1 MADQALTKA
10 WGTLS
15 MEAKKAIE
23 EAGWKPRTMEPGPIW
38 PPGLPGNGSQAESM
52 SQKEYHAAIETV
64 WQGAEPAVQRL
75 LRAAGIPPPGDYKP
89 EDETPK
95 QAIQATELEVAEA
108 QKKVQA
114 CVKDEEDSPYKDVA
128 AYLEK
133 EGIILSEEQAEAL
146 KTRMAVKVVETDW
159 LGQERRG
166 RHLRA
171 APGPNSQNMKAGQVE
186 ESQWGDSDFSF
197 DGGRKQ
203 CHGDIVWPQVHGEGS
218 QAVYSTQVPNTNST
232 VEDSQESWSPVTRG
246 PKSARAV
253 DSSWA
258 VTGPRYFSLGCA
270 DHEDEC
276 ANSASQ
282 KAEGSQTQMGDPTAV
297 RGDSLKTSQKA
308 EEARLSASQSAE
320 GHQRKQKPK
329 KRKAHPKAPPKDLPQ
344 EWQMLCQVVGRYDAS
359 SEAAALEAIEKLEEQ
374 ELNPLQQR
382 ACHEVLRSFVEQDA
396 QYAKW
401 ILADVASGYRQDD
414 KAECIKITAANITS
428 WRKSIAA
435 WIHEL
440 GPDLVVLQ
448 ETHLKTEGIQQ
459 AMSHCQDM
467 GYTFIGMPGSTKI
480 KGVQG
485 GLAVVAPRHRNLRY
499 LTEYGSGPA
508 GFLACAMRNK
518 GWDLIIVS
526 LYLESGV
533 GFQAPNN
540 IQVLARL
547 IAFLKG
553 CKVPYMVL
561 GDWNEAQDTM
571 RGTTLATEVGGAFV
585 GVGEPTAQ
593 GSDEI
598 DYGLVAKCLVP
609 ILQVKTDWETPF
621 RPHAAMHWRVAQP
634 CSSPDVPQMKKAGA
648 LVTET
653 VEYEPVQN
661 TQSINILDEPKMVD
675 ELSETFAH
683 LSAGVERSIT
693 GRIDGMGVKSEIV
706 RKKLVVNNPEN
717 VVWTGKRAA
726 FWNRVQQWVKQ
737 GRHHGDAHPVARLVQ
752 RRLGEYYE
760 GDAQNQEDM
769 LVSILGRGTD
779 ARLVLKRIDE
789 QQCYARKADMEETA
803 HQYKQWLSK
812 AMEKGMR
819 PLYNAL
825 RKEEQVVQRP
835 YMEYDM
841 LERPHIR
848 RDHWAAVW
856 TTGQPLA
863 KSASLMTEL
872 EDAAKKQAASVEP
885 LNPVEV
891 KARIKKLALK
901 SPGPDG
907 WRIDHLQ
914 AMDDKAVEAVV
925 SFYHE
930 CEAKA
935 AWPQQMTVSLI
946 AMLPKNLTRERP
958 IALLHILY
966 RTWVRLRWDLV
977 STWQAGYATTAT
989 YDKAV
994 PGSCCLDVAVGRL
1007 LRNEVAKT
1015 NGVHVVS
1022 LFVDLE
1028 SFFDTIQFQQ
1038 LIRAATALQ
1047 YPPLILKMALEVYMG
1062 ARYLVADGVLSAG
1075 IRATNGVQAGC
1086 PAAPSLAKVALHP
1099 VIDKIQRRRDVANVD
1114 CWLDDVSIDI
1124 QHKSFKQ
1131 VADSAIRVYRS
1142 LKDGMDAN
1150 GFTISSKKTGFVASS
1165 TQASKHLRELLLPHE
1180 PQVYDVMRDLGVDS
1194 TGGRKRRLVTSA
1206 TRAKKAHARHSKL
1219 SRLGPPP
1226 STKLRV
1232 VKAAITSV
1240 ALWGH
1245 PSVGVSPKRMKWLR
1259 TVVGK
1264 HLGKYKLGSLET
1276 ILDMGAKKCQD
1287 PKRTIHKQHFKVV
1300 AKVFRAWIGGGKA
1313 HFDLVWKTT
1322 WKRLSSSKHHWP
1334 LVAGPMAATMAY
1346 LMDLK
1351 VDASDPGKW
1360 KRGSVLNVDWTQPR
1374 MGSLAYKWL
1383 EGFLE
1388 EQKRAAIARQA
1399 GGAGAQEGLDW
1410 TPHHKLT
1417 KLGGLSP
1424 GLMEGIKSVW
1434 HAGVITESKP
1444 GCFAADAKVEAEGLI
1459 FATDAS
1465 GGPGGIDPR
1474 VQTSALAVVAMS
1486 WTKGVLVEVGRITEL
1501 VYPWQPVVDMERRAL
1516 FRLMEHTEDLI
1527 DVTMDCKPAVQV
1539 LQKTQP
1545 PEDDLE
1551 WSKVWNDRKRIKAT
1565 WVPSHKTEEE
1575 FLAKMGP
1582 GTLWRRAAN
1591 DMADK
1596 VCGAVAAAAYSP
1608 AHKRRVKELDNVVR
1622 TLSLAYGARA
1632 AHILRKRK
1640 EEDFPFILDHAH
1652 YKEKMV
1658 VLEQYCVNQPEEQFL
1673 ETDPK
1678 RANYTHLKAA
1688 CRSLARCSTRNDWVY
1703 QAETYLSEERKNR
1716 PDKGKGKSKN
1726 KQKDQPRERSPLRQA
1741 RHPEQPWDREE
1752 ESASESPVGPVRLRE
1767 RGEDSA
1773 ASHQAE
1779 GVNEEQE
1786 ASQPRT
1792 VTLAEGPG
1800 AHNMASQEAEGK
1812 EKKVRGALD
1821 EDMLWIGY
1829 GTLWAGW
1836 IGVLFDEA
1844 VEGYCHHYFYGS
1856 IIRRAELF
1864 NTWWQEH
1871 RHEAGVLRQSLFY
1884 LVAITSWLT
1893 MQGVALSDVTVSNVG
1908 RDPMSGSLPR
1918 AVFFDTAEWTTL
1930 QEERYKLSCGLV
1942 RLLEKY
1948 DEELLATIRGLV
1960 RTYDGKAWKKATYR
1974 ERAWSSQRKK
1984 WQWPKEDATWWTRP
1998 AKNKEGMADQAL
2010 TKAWGTLSME
2020 AKKAI
2025 EEAGWKPRTMEPG
2038 PIWPPGLPGNGSQA
2052 ESMSQKEYHAAIET
2066 VWQGAEPAVQRL
2078 LRAAGIPPPGDYK
2091 PEDETPKQ
2099 AIQATELEVAEAQK
2113 KVQACVKD
2121 EEDSPY
2127 KDVAAYLEKEGIILS
2142 EEQAEALKT
2151 RMAVKVVETDWTG
2164 VLGPREPSMPVEL
2177 GIYGPMRM
2185 SRDVSVRA
2193 TPTGRERSPARA
2205 QGEVTKG
2212 SKSPRNGK
2220 RTQEHHLRIYHR
2232 SGKCC
2237 YQVVGRYDAS
2247 SEAAALEAIEK
2258 LEEQE
2263 LNPLQQRACHE
2274 VLRSFVEQD
2283 AQYAKWILAD
2293 VVSGYR
2299 QDDKA
2304 ECVKI
2309 TSANI
2314 TSWRKPIAAWIHE
2327 LGPDLVV
2334 LQETHLKT
2342 EGIQQ
2347 AMSHCQDMGYT
2358 FIGMPGSTKTKGV
2371 QGGLAVVAPRHR
2383 NLRYLTEYGTGP
2395 AGFLAC
2401 AMRNKGW
2408 DLIIVSLYLESG
2420 VGFQAPNNIQVLA
2433 RLIAF
2438 LKGCK
2443 VPYMVLGDWNE
2454 AQDTMRGTT
2463 LATEV
2468 GGAFVGV
2475 GEPTAQGS
2483 DEIDYGLVAKC
2494 LVPILQVKTD
2504 WETPFR
2510 PHAAM
2515 HWRVAQPCS
2524 SPDVPQMKK
2533 AGALVTET
2541 VEYEPVQNTQS
2552 INILDEPKMVDEL
2565 SETFAHLSAGVE
2577 RSITGRIDGMGVVK
2591 SEIVRKKLV
2600 VNNPE
2605 NVVWTGKRAAFWN
2618 RVQQWVKQGR
2628 HHGDAHPVARLVQRR
2643 LGEYYEGDAQN
2654 QEDMLASILGRGTDA
2669 RLVLKRIDEQ
2679 QCYARKADMEE
2690 TAHQYKQWLS
2700 KAMEKGMRPLYNALR
2715 KEEQVVHRP
2724 YMEYDMLERPHIR
2737 RDHWA
2742 AVWTTGQPL
2751 AKSASLMTELEDAA
2765 KNKRPAIKKLAL
2777 KSPGPDG
2784 WRIDHLQ
2791 AMDDKAAKAAWP
2803 QQMTVSLI
2811 AMLPKNLTRERPIAL
2826 LHILYRT
2833 WVRLRWDLVS
2843 TWQAGYATTATYDK
2857 AVPGS
2862 CCLDVAVGRLLRNEV
2877 AKTNGVHVVSLF
2889 VDLESFFD
2897 TIQFQQLIMAATALQ
2912 YPPLILKMALE
2923 VYMGARYLVADGVL
2937 SAGIRAT
2944 NGVQAGC
2951 PAAPS
2956 LAKVA
2961 LHPVIEKIQRRRDV
2975 ANVDCWLDD
2984 VSIDIQH
2991 KSFKHVADS
3000 AIRVYRSLKDGMD
3013 ANGFKI
3019 SSKKTGFVASS
3030 TQASKHLRELLLPH
3044 EPQVYDVMRDLGV
3057 DSTGGRKRRLV
3068 TSATRAKKAHAR
3080 HSKLSRLGPPPSTK
3094 LRVVKAAIT
3103 SVALWGHPSV
3113 GVSPKRMKWLRTVV
3127 GKHLGK
3133 YKLGSLETILDM
3145 GAKKC
3150 QDPKRTIHKQHF
3162 KVVAKVFRAWIGG
3175 GKAHFDLAW
3184 KTTWKRLSAA
3194 KHHWPLVTGPMAA
3207 TMAYL
3212 LDLKVD
3218 ASDPGKWK
3226 RGSVLNVDWTQPR
3239 MGSLAYKWL
3248 EGFLEEQKRAAIA
3261 RQAGGAGAQEG
3272 LDWTPHHKLTKLGGL
3287 SPGLMEGIK
3296 SVWHAGV
3303 ITESKPGWCKK
3314 CQMPATLEHVLKECP
3329 YWREQG
3335 FKEPKLQEY
3344 LRHKYPWECLWTRAL
3359 LPKPAVWHPKPPE
3372 HLLGLRYQG
3381 CFAADAKVEAEGLI
3395 FATDA
3400 SGGPGGIDPRVQT
3413 SALAVVAMSWTNG
3426 VLGEA
3431 GRITEL
3437 VYPWQPVVD
3446 MERRALFRLMEHTED
3461 LIDVT
3466 MDCKPAVQ
3474 VLQKTQ
3480 PPEDDLEWSKVWN
3493 DRKRIKATW
3502 VPSHKTEEEFLA
3514 KMGPGTLWRRA
3525 ANDMADKVCGAVA
3538 AAAYSPAHKRRVKE
3552 LDNVVRTLSLAYGAR
3567 AAHILRKR
3575 KEEDFPFILDHAH
3588 YKEKMEASQKAEG
3601 CKKEQGNAKLNKRQ
3615 RLWQLLKDPER
3626 GHQWEKG
3633 SEHPRNLTLKCQLCG
3648 LYVQQTLT
3656 NLEVVLEQYCVNQP
3670 EARVR
3675 EEWGIH
3681 PSHNMVNLGIR
3692 WVCTK
3697 CDRTHA
3703 PVSQKCNKSL
3713 AGECKSRTS
3722 QGKLVTQAQTLV
3734 NGGSM
3739 SNVQFQQPR

>member
-1 MADQALTKA
+1 
-10 WGTLS
+10 
-15 MEAKKAIE
+15 
-23 EAGWKPRTMEPGPIW
+23 
-38 PPGLPGNGSQAESM
+38 
-52 SQKEYHAAIETV
+52 
-64 WQGAEPAVQRL
+64 
-75 LRAAGIPPPGDYKP
+75 
-89 EDETPK
+89 
-95 QAIQATELEVAEA
+95 
-108 QKKVQA
+108 
-114 CVKDEEDSPYKDVA
+114 
-128 AYLEK
+128 
-133 EGIILSEEQAEAL
+133 
-146 KTRMAVKVVETDW
+146 
-159 LGQERRG
+159 
-166 RHLRA
+166 
-171 APGPNSQNMKAGQVE
+171 MKAGQVE

-218 QAVYSTQVPNTNST
+218 QAVCSTQVPNTNST

-258 VTGPRYFSLGCA
+258 VTGPRYFGLGGA

-276 ANSASQ
+276 VNSASQ

-297 RGDSLKTSQKA
+297 RGDSLKASQKA

-329 KRKAHPKAPPKDLPQ
+329 KRKAHPRAPPKDLPQ

-414 KAECIKITAANITS
+414 KAECI
-428 WRKSIAA
+428 
-435 WIHEL
+435 
-440 GPDLVVLQ
+440 
-448 ETHLKTEGIQQ
+448 
-459 AMSHCQDM
+459 
-467 GYTFIGMPGSTKI
+467 
-480 KGVQG
+480 
-485 GLAVVAPRHRNLRY
+485 
-499 LTEYGSGPA
+499 
-508 GFLACAMRNK
+508 
-518 GWDLIIVS
+518 
-526 LYLESGV
+526 
-533 GFQAPNN
+533 
-540 IQVLARL
+540 
-547 IAFLKG
+547 
-553 CKVPYMVL
+553 
-561 GDWNEAQDTM
+561 
-571 RGTTLATEVGGAFV
+571 
-585 GVGEPTAQ
+585 
-593 GSDEI
+593 
-598 DYGLVAKCLVP
+598 
-609 ILQVKTDWETPF
+609 
-621 RPHAAMHWRVAQP
+621 
-634 CSSPDVPQMKKAGA
+634 
-648 LVTET
+648 
-653 VEYEPVQN
+653 
-661 TQSINILDEPKMVD
+661 
-675 ELSETFAH
+675 
-683 LSAGVERSIT
+683 
-693 GRIDGMGVKSEIV
+693 
-706 RKKLVVNNPEN
+706 
-717 VVWTGKRAA
+717 
-726 FWNRVQQWVKQ
+726 
-737 GRHHGDAHPVARLVQ
+737 
-752 RRLGEYYE
+752 
-760 GDAQNQEDM
+760 
-769 LVSILGRGTD
+769 
-779 ARLVLKRIDE
+779 
-789 QQCYARKADMEETA
+789 
-803 HQYKQWLSK
+803 
-812 AMEKGMR
+812 
-819 PLYNAL
+819 
-825 RKEEQVVQRP
+825 
-835 YMEYDM
+835 
-841 LERPHIR
+841 
-848 RDHWAAVW
+848 
-856 TTGQPLA
+856 
-863 KSASLMTEL
+863 
-872 EDAAKKQAASVEP
+872 
-885 LNPVEV
+885 
-891 KARIKKLALK
+891 
-901 SPGPDG
+901 
-907 WRIDHLQ
+907 
-914 AMDDKAVEAVV
+914 
-925 SFYHE
+925 
-930 CEAKA
+930 
-935 AWPQQMTVSLI
+935 
-946 AMLPKNLTRERP
+946 
-958 IALLHILY
+958 
-966 RTWVRLRWDLV
+966 
-977 STWQAGYATTAT
+977 
-989 YDKAV
+989 
-994 PGSCCLDVAVGRL
+994 
-1007 LRNEVAKT
+1007 
-1015 NGVHVVS
+1015 
-1022 LFVDLE
+1022 
-1028 SFFDTIQFQQ
+1028 
-1038 LIRAATALQ
+1038 
-1047 YPPLILKMALEVYMG
+1047 
-1062 ARYLVADGVLSAG
+1062 
-1075 IRATNGVQAGC
+1075 
-1086 PAAPSLAKVALHP
+1086 
-1099 VIDKIQRRRDVANVD
+1099 
-1114 CWLDDVSIDI
+1114 
-1124 QHKSFKQ
+1124 
-1131 VADSAIRVYRS
+1131 
-1142 LKDGMDAN
+1142 
-1150 GFTISSKKTGFVASS
+1150 
-1165 TQASKHLRELLLPHE
+1165 
-1180 PQVYDVMRDLGVDS
+1180 
-1194 TGGRKRRLVTSA
+1194 
-1206 TRAKKAHARHSKL
+1206 
-1219 SRLGPPP
+1219 
-1226 STKLRV
+1226 
-1232 VKAAITSV
+1232 
-1240 ALWGH
+1240 
-1245 PSVGVSPKRMKWLR
+1245 
-1259 TVVGK
+1259 
-1264 HLGKYKLGSLET
+1264 
-1276 ILDMGAKKCQD
+1276 
-1287 PKRTIHKQHFKVV
+1287 
-1300 AKVFRAWIGGGKA
+1300 
-1313 HFDLVWKTT
+1313 
-1322 WKRLSSSKHHWP
+1322 
-1334 LVAGPMAATMAY
+1334 
-1346 LMDLK
+1346 
-1351 VDASDPGKW
+1351 
-1360 KRGSVLNVDWTQPR
+1360 
-1374 MGSLAYKWL
+1374 
-1383 EGFLE
+1383 
-1388 EQKRAAIARQA
+1388 
-1399 GGAGAQEGLDW
+1399 
-1410 TPHHKLT
+1410 
-1417 KLGGLSP
+1417 
-1424 GLMEGIKSVW
+1424 
-1434 HAGVITESKP
+1434 
-1444 GCFAADAKVEAEGLI
+1444 
-1459 FATDAS
+1459 
-1465 GGPGGIDPR
+1465 
-1474 VQTSALAVVAMS
+1474 
-1486 WTKGVLVEVGRITEL
+1486 
-1501 VYPWQPVVDMERRAL
+1501 
-1516 FRLMEHTEDLI
+1516 
-1527 DVTMDCKPAVQV
+1527 
-1539 LQKTQP
+1539 
-1545 PEDDLE
+1545 
-1551 WSKVWNDRKRIKAT
+1551 
-1565 WVPSHKTEEE
+1565 
-1575 FLAKMGP
+1575 
-1582 GTLWRRAAN
+1582 
-1591 DMADK
+1591 
-1596 VCGAVAAAAYSP
+1596 
-1608 AHKRRVKELDNVVR
+1608 
-1622 TLSLAYGARA
+1622 
-1632 AHILRKRK
+1632 
-1640 EEDFPFILDHAH
+1640 
-1652 YKEKMV
+1652 
-1658 VLEQYCVNQPEEQFL
+1658 
-1673 ETDPK
+1673 
-1678 RANYTHLKAA
+1678 
-1688 CRSLARCSTRNDWVY
+1688 
-1703 QAETYLSEERKNR
+1703 
-1716 PDKGKGKSKN
+1716 
-1726 KQKDQPRERSPLRQA
+1726 
-1741 RHPEQPWDREE
+1741 
-1752 ESASESPVGPVRLRE
+1752 
-1767 RGEDSA
+1767 
-1773 ASHQAE
+1773 
-1779 GVNEEQE
+1779 
-1786 ASQPRT
+1786 
-1792 VTLAEGPG
+1792 
-1800 AHNMASQEAEGK
+1800 
-1812 EKKVRGALD
+1812 
-1821 EDMLWIGY
+1821 
-1829 GTLWAGW
+1829 
-1836 IGVLFDEA
+1836 
-1844 VEGYCHHYFYGS
+1844 
-1856 IIRRAELF
+1856 
-1864 NTWWQEH
+1864 
-1871 RHEAGVLRQSLFY
+1871 
-1884 LVAITSWLT
+1884 
-1893 MQGVALSDVTVSNVG
+1893 
-1908 RDPMSGSLPR
+1908 
-1918 AVFFDTAEWTTL
+1918 
-1930 QEERYKLSCGLV
+1930 
-1942 RLLEKY
+1942 
-1948 DEELLATIRGLV
+1948 
-1960 RTYDGKAWKKATYR
+1960 
-1974 ERAWSSQRKK
+1974 
-1984 WQWPKEDATWWTRP
+1984 
-1998 AKNKEGMADQAL
+1998 
-2010 TKAWGTLSME
+2010 
-2020 AKKAI
+2020 
-2025 EEAGWKPRTMEPG
+2025 
-2038 PIWPPGLPGNGSQA
+2038 
-2052 ESMSQKEYHAAIET
+2052 
-2066 VWQGAEPAVQRL
+2066 
-2078 LRAAGIPPPGDYK
+2078 
-2091 PEDETPKQ
+2091 
-2099 AIQATELEVAEAQK
+2099 
-2113 KVQACVKD
+2113 
-2121 EEDSPY
+2121 
-2127 KDVAAYLEKEGIILS
+2127 
-2142 EEQAEALKT
+2142 
-2151 RMAVKVVETDWTG
+2151 
-2164 VLGPREPSMPVEL
+2164 
-2177 GIYGPMRM
+2177 
-2185 SRDVSVRA
+2185 
-2193 TPTGRERSPARA
+2193 
-2205 QGEVTKG
+2205 
-2212 SKSPRNGK
+2212 
-2220 RTQEHHLRIYHR
+2220 
-2232 SGKCC
+2232 
-2237 YQVVGRYDAS
+2237 
-2247 SEAAALEAIEK
+2247 
-2258 LEEQE
+2258 
-2263 LNPLQQRACHE
+2263 
-2274 VLRSFVEQD
+2274 
-2283 AQYAKWILAD
+2283 
-2293 VVSGYR
+2293 
-2299 QDDKA
+2299 
-2304 ECVKI
+2304 KI

-2524 SPDVPQMKK
+2524 SPDAPQMKK

-2577 RSITGRIDGMGVVK
+2577 RSITGRIDGMGVK

-2605 NVVWTGKRAAFWN
+2605 NVVWTGKRAAIWN

-2643 LGEYYEGDAQN
+2643 LGEYYEGDAQT

-2765 KNKRPAIKKLAL
+2765 KKQAASVEPLNPVEVKARIKKLAL

-2791 AMDDKAAKAAWP
+2791 AMDDKAVEAVVSFYHECEAKAAWP

-3013 ANGFKI
+3013 ANGFTI

-3359 LPKPAVWHPKPPE
+3359 LPKLAVWHPKPPE

-3413 SALAVVAMSWTNG
+3413 SALAVVAMSWTKG
-3426 VLGEA
+3426 VLEEA

-3601 CKKEQGNAKLNKRQ
+3601 CKKAQGNAKLNKRQ

-3722 QGKLVTQAQTLV
+3722 QGKLATQAQTLV

-3739 SNVQFQQPR
+3739 SNVQFQQPRVQFGGKHAKAKPQASAQQKMSLFVRPRQAEGTQ

>member
-1 MADQALTKA
+1 
-10 WGTLS
+10 
-15 MEAKKAIE
+15 
-23 EAGWKPRTMEPGPIW
+23 
-38 PPGLPGNGSQAESM
+38 
-52 SQKEYHAAIETV
+52 
-64 WQGAEPAVQRL
+64 
-75 LRAAGIPPPGDYKP
+75 
-89 EDETPK
+89 
-95 QAIQATELEVAEA
+95 
-108 QKKVQA
+108 
-114 CVKDEEDSPYKDVA
+114 
-128 AYLEK
+128 
-133 EGIILSEEQAEAL
+133 
-146 KTRMAVKVVETDW
+146 
-159 LGQERRG
+159 
-166 RHLRA
+166 
-171 APGPNSQNMKAGQVE
+171 
-186 ESQWGDSDFSF
+186 
-197 DGGRKQ
+197 
-203 CHGDIVWPQVHGEGS
+203 
-218 QAVYSTQVPNTNST
+218 
-232 VEDSQESWSPVTRG
+232 
-246 PKSARAV
+246 
-253 DSSWA
+253 
-258 VTGPRYFSLGCA
+258 
-270 DHEDEC
+270 
-276 ANSASQ
+276 
-282 KAEGSQTQMGDPTAV
+282 MGDPTAV
-297 RGDSLKTSQKA
+297 RGDSLKASQKA

-320 GHQRKQKPK
+320 GHQRKQKQKQKPK
-329 KRKAHPKAPPKDLPQ
+329 KRKAHPRAPPKDLPQ

-414 KAECIKITAANITS
+414 KAECIKITSANITS
-428 WRKSIAA
+428 WRKPIAA

-467 GYTFIGMPGSTKI
+467 GYTFIGMPGSTKT

-499 LTEYGSGPA
+499 LIEYGTGPA

-661 TQSINILDEPKMVD
+661 TQSINILDEPKMED

-769 LVSILGRGTD
+769 LASILGRGTD

-977 STWQAGYATTAT
+977 STWQAGYATA
-989 YDKAV
+989 
-994 PGSCCLDVAVGRL
+994 
-1007 LRNEVAKT
+1007 
-1015 NGVHVVS
+1015 
-1022 LFVDLE
+1022 
-1028 SFFDTIQFQQ
+1028 
-1038 LIRAATALQ
+1038 
-1047 YPPLILKMALEVYMG
+1047 
-1062 ARYLVADGVLSAG
+1062 
-1075 IRATNGVQAGC
+1075 
-1086 PAAPSLAKVALHP
+1086 
-1099 VIDKIQRRRDVANVD
+1099 
-1114 CWLDDVSIDI
+1114 
-1124 QHKSFKQ
+1124 
-1131 VADSAIRVYRS
+1131 
-1142 LKDGMDAN
+1142 
-1150 GFTISSKKTGFVASS
+1150 
-1165 TQASKHLRELLLPHE
+1165 
-1180 PQVYDVMRDLGVDS
+1180 
-1194 TGGRKRRLVTSA
+1194 
-1206 TRAKKAHARHSKL
+1206 
-1219 SRLGPPP
+1219 
-1226 STKLRV
+1226 
-1232 VKAAITSV
+1232 
-1240 ALWGH
+1240 
-1245 PSVGVSPKRMKWLR
+1245 
-1259 TVVGK
+1259 
-1264 HLGKYKLGSLET
+1264 
-1276 ILDMGAKKCQD
+1276 
-1287 PKRTIHKQHFKVV
+1287 
-1300 AKVFRAWIGGGKA
+1300 
-1313 HFDLVWKTT
+1313 
-1322 WKRLSSSKHHWP
+1322 
-1334 LVAGPMAATMAY
+1334 
-1346 LMDLK
+1346 
-1351 VDASDPGKW
+1351 
-1360 KRGSVLNVDWTQPR
+1360 
-1374 MGSLAYKWL
+1374 
-1383 EGFLE
+1383 
-1388 EQKRAAIARQA
+1388 
-1399 GGAGAQEGLDW
+1399 
-1410 TPHHKLT
+1410 
-1417 KLGGLSP
+1417 
-1424 GLMEGIKSVW
+1424 
-1434 HAGVITESKP
+1434 
-1444 GCFAADAKVEAEGLI
+1444 
-1459 FATDAS
+1459 
-1465 GGPGGIDPR
+1465 
-1474 VQTSALAVVAMS
+1474 
-1486 WTKGVLVEVGRITEL
+1486 
-1501 VYPWQPVVDMERRAL
+1501 
-1516 FRLMEHTEDLI
+1516 
-1527 DVTMDCKPAVQV
+1527 
-1539 LQKTQP
+1539 
-1545 PEDDLE
+1545 
-1551 WSKVWNDRKRIKAT
+1551 
-1565 WVPSHKTEEE
+1565 
-1575 FLAKMGP
+1575 
-1582 GTLWRRAAN
+1582 
-1591 DMADK
+1591 
-1596 VCGAVAAAAYSP
+1596 
-1608 AHKRRVKELDNVVR
+1608 
-1622 TLSLAYGARA
+1622 
-1632 AHILRKRK
+1632 
-1640 EEDFPFILDHAH
+1640 
-1652 YKEKMV
+1652 
-1658 VLEQYCVNQPEEQFL
+1658 
-1673 ETDPK
+1673 
-1678 RANYTHLKAA
+1678 
-1688 CRSLARCSTRNDWVY
+1688 
-1703 QAETYLSEERKNR
+1703 
-1716 PDKGKGKSKN
+1716 
-1726 KQKDQPRERSPLRQA
+1726 
-1741 RHPEQPWDREE
+1741 
-1752 ESASESPVGPVRLRE
+1752 
-1767 RGEDSA
+1767 
-1773 ASHQAE
+1773 
-1779 GVNEEQE
+1779 
-1786 ASQPRT
+1786 
-1792 VTLAEGPG
+1792 
-1800 AHNMASQEAEGK
+1800 
-1812 EKKVRGALD
+1812 
-1821 EDMLWIGY
+1821 
-1829 GTLWAGW
+1829 
-1836 IGVLFDEA
+1836 
-1844 VEGYCHHYFYGS
+1844 
-1856 IIRRAELF
+1856 
-1864 NTWWQEH
+1864 
-1871 RHEAGVLRQSLFY
+1871 
-1884 LVAITSWLT
+1884 
-1893 MQGVALSDVTVSNVG
+1893 
-1908 RDPMSGSLPR
+1908 
-1918 AVFFDTAEWTTL
+1918 
-1930 QEERYKLSCGLV
+1930 
-1942 RLLEKY
+1942 
-1948 DEELLATIRGLV
+1948 
-1960 RTYDGKAWKKATYR
+1960 
-1974 ERAWSSQRKK
+1974 
-1984 WQWPKEDATWWTRP
+1984 
-1998 AKNKEGMADQAL
+1998 
-2010 TKAWGTLSME
+2010 
-2020 AKKAI
+2020 
-2025 EEAGWKPRTMEPG
+2025 
-2038 PIWPPGLPGNGSQA
+2038 
-2052 ESMSQKEYHAAIET
+2052 
-2066 VWQGAEPAVQRL
+2066 
-2078 LRAAGIPPPGDYK
+2078 
-2091 PEDETPKQ
+2091 
-2099 AIQATELEVAEAQK
+2099 
-2113 KVQACVKD
+2113 
-2121 EEDSPY
+2121 
-2127 KDVAAYLEKEGIILS
+2127 
-2142 EEQAEALKT
+2142 
-2151 RMAVKVVETDWTG
+2151 
-2164 VLGPREPSMPVEL
+2164 
-2177 GIYGPMRM
+2177 
-2185 SRDVSVRA
+2185 
-2193 TPTGRERSPARA
+2193 
-2205 QGEVTKG
+2205 
-2212 SKSPRNGK
+2212 
-2220 RTQEHHLRIYHR
+2220 
-2232 SGKCC
+2232 
-2237 YQVVGRYDAS
+2237 
-2247 SEAAALEAIEK
+2247 
-2258 LEEQE
+2258 
-2263 LNPLQQRACHE
+2263 
-2274 VLRSFVEQD
+2274 
-2283 AQYAKWILAD
+2283 
-2293 VVSGYR
+2293 
-2299 QDDKA
+2299 
-2304 ECVKI
+2304 
-2309 TSANI
+2309 
-2314 TSWRKPIAAWIHE
+2314 
-2327 LGPDLVV
+2327 
-2334 LQETHLKT
+2334 
-2342 EGIQQ
+2342 
-2347 AMSHCQDMGYT
+2347 
-2358 FIGMPGSTKTKGV
+2358 
-2371 QGGLAVVAPRHR
+2371 
-2383 NLRYLTEYGTGP
+2383 
-2395 AGFLAC
+2395 
-2401 AMRNKGW
+2401 
-2408 DLIIVSLYLESG
+2408 
-2420 VGFQAPNNIQVLA
+2420 
-2433 RLIAF
+2433 
-2438 LKGCK
+2438 
-2443 VPYMVLGDWNE
+2443 
-2454 AQDTMRGTT
+2454 
-2463 LATEV
+2463 
-2468 GGAFVGV
+2468 
-2475 GEPTAQGS
+2475 
-2483 DEIDYGLVAKC
+2483 
-2494 LVPILQVKTD
+2494 
-2504 WETPFR
+2504 
-2510 PHAAM
+2510 
-2515 HWRVAQPCS
+2515 
-2524 SPDVPQMKK
+2524 
-2533 AGALVTET
+2533 
-2541 VEYEPVQNTQS
+2541 
-2552 INILDEPKMVDEL
+2552 
-2565 SETFAHLSAGVE
+2565 
-2577 RSITGRIDGMGVVK
+2577 
-2591 SEIVRKKLV
+2591 
-2600 VNNPE
+2600 
-2605 NVVWTGKRAAFWN
+2605 
-2618 RVQQWVKQGR
+2618 
-2628 HHGDAHPVARLVQRR
+2628 
-2643 LGEYYEGDAQN
+2643 
-2654 QEDMLASILGRGTDA
+2654 
-2669 RLVLKRIDEQ
+2669 
-2679 QCYARKADMEE
+2679 
-2690 TAHQYKQWLS
+2690 
-2700 KAMEKGMRPLYNALR
+2700 
-2715 KEEQVVHRP
+2715 
-2724 YMEYDMLERPHIR
+2724 
-2737 RDHWA
+2737 
-2742 AVWTTGQPL
+2742 
-2751 AKSASLMTELEDAA
+2751 
-2765 KNKRPAIKKLAL
+2765 
-2777 KSPGPDG
+2777 
-2784 WRIDHLQ
+2784 
-2791 AMDDKAAKAAWP
+2791 
-2803 QQMTVSLI
+2803 
-2811 AMLPKNLTRERPIAL
+2811 
-2826 LHILYRT
+2826 
-2833 WVRLRWDLVS
+2833 
-2843 TWQAGYATTATYDK
+2843 ATYDK

-2961 LHPVIEKIQRRRDV
+2961 LHPVIDKIQRRRDV

-3013 ANGFKI
+3013 ANGFTI

-3068 TSATRAKKAHAR
+3068 TSATRAKKARAR

-3359 LPKPAVWHPKPPE
+3359 LPKPAVWRPKPPE

-3413 SALAVVAMSWTNG
+3413 SALAVVAMSWTKG
-3426 VLGEA
+3426 VLVEA

-3567 AAHILRKR
+3567 AAHILRTR

-3615 RLWQLLKDPER
+3615 RLWQLLKNPER

-3722 QGKLVTQAQTLV
+3722 QGKLATQAQTLV

-3739 SNVQFQQPR
+3739 SNVQFQQPRVQFGGKHAKAKNRPDKGKGKSKNKQKDPPRERSPLRQARHPEQPWDREEESASESPVGPVRLRERGEDRAASHQAEGVNTEQEASEPRTVTLAEGPGYALDRLWVMKLAMEPQSFGNEAGYGEQFPTLVTRTLWAGWIGVLFDEAVEGYCHHYFYGSIIRRAELFSTWWQEHRHEAGILRQSLFYLVAITSWLTMQGVALSDVTVSNVGRDPMSGSLPRAVFFDTAEWTTLQEDRYKLSSGLVRLLEQYDEEPLATIRGLVRTYDGKASALWMACVGNVGPFAQHLLDAGIAKRGWDGTLLSVPATEIQKITLGMPHDEADE